1 MTEFEKE
8 VIKAY
13 NYNFGIEMIA
23 EITDTNPDEIR
34 KIIAKNIDLI
44 EREEVNEDGNN

>member
-1 MTEFEKE
+1 MTEFERE

-13 NYNFGIEMIA
+13 NYNFDIETIA
-23 EITDTNPDEIR
+23 NITDTNPDEIR

-44 EREEVNEDGNN
+44 KKEEVNEDGNN